1 MAHETDSVEGLWQ
14 DYSLLFQRF
23 DDLTLARWMAQTLGQ
38 LQGHLWRM
46 SHPLVGSYRLAAMVS
61 LDRQIWYQRLVN
73 MPPDFQVT
81 ECCRAPFVPM
91 VTRDVLENGLVCVHC
106 SRTGEP
112 LEKVQDKEAVEN
124 LSQWAETYAP
134 IHGVAHWD
142 EERRKSHKQYEQAFE
157 QAAQESERQL
167 SYLGSTLAPPLLDY
181 YPMVLWEDQDE
192 CLQVRPED
200 IQL

>member
-1 MAHETDSVEGLWQ
+1 
-14 DYSLLFQRF
+14 
-23 DDLTLARWMAQTLGQ
+23 
-38 LQGHLWRM
+38 
-46 SHPLVGSYRLAAMVS
+46 
-61 LDRQIWYQRLVN
+61 
-73 MPPDFQVT
+73 
-81 ECCRAPFVPM
+81 M